1 MKKYDVTLTA
11 HYRKTVSVYAESPE
25 QAKEKTKII
34 LFDTDLINF
43 TDDGL
48 SAAKPILPSRA
59 RTVLTVWARIHYR
72 KMKIVR
78 TARTSALCAVSV
90 CMRTIAKNEMS
101 YQALNLVS
109 QIRLLG
115 GSPLIP
121 RENRKE
127 FKNE

>member
-43 TDDGL
+43 TDDDFVCGEADITEQ
-48 SAAKPILPSRA
+48 SE
-59 RTVLTVWARIHYR
+59 TVLMVRVRIYYR
-72 KMKIVR
+72 KMRIVR
-78 TARTSALCAVSV
+78 TVRTSAPCAVSV
-90 CMRTIAKNEMS
+90 CMRTTAKNEMS

-115 GSPLIP
+115 GSP
-121 RENRKE
+121 
-127 FKNE
+127 

>member
-11 HYRKTVSVYAESPE
+11 HYRKTVCVYAENPE

-43 TDDGL
+43 TDDDFVCGEADITEQREDGL
-48 SAAKPILPSRA
+48 DGAGENTLQENEDCSDCP
-59 RTVLTVWARIHYR
+59 YFC
-72 KMKIVR
+72 
-78 TARTSALCAVSV
+78 LCAVSV
-90 CMRTIAKNEMS
+90 CMRTTAKNEMS

-115 GSPLIP
+115 VSP
-121 RENRKE
+121 
-127 FKNE
+127 

>member
-43 TDDGL
+43 TDDDFVCGEADITEQSEDGL
-48 SAAKPILPSRA
+48 DG
-59 RTVLTVWARIHYR
+59 VYYR
-72 KMKIVR
+72 KMRIVR
-78 TARTSALCAVSV
+78 TVRTSAQCAVSV
-90 CMRTIAKNEMS
+90 CMRTTAKNEMS

-115 GSPLIP
+115 GSP
-121 RENRKE
+121 
-127 FKNE
+127 

>member
-43 TDDGL
+43 TDDGFVCGEADITEQSEDGL
-48 SAAKPILPSRA
+48 DGAGENTLQE
-59 RTVLTVWARIHYR
+59 
-72 KMKIVR
+72 KIVR

-90 CMRTIAKNEMS
+90 CMRTTAKNEMS

-115 GSPLIP
+115 VSP
-121 RENRKE
+121 
-127 FKNE
+127 

>member
-11 HYRKTVSVYAESPE
+11 HYQKTVSVYAESPE

-43 TDDGL
+43 TDDDFVCGEADITEQSEDGL
-48 SAAKPILPSRA
+48 DGAGENTLQENTDCS
-59 RTVLTVWARIHYR
+59 V
-72 KMKIVR
+72 
-78 TARTSALCAVSV
+78 RTSAPCAVSV
-90 CMRTIAKNEMS
+90 CMRRTAKNEMS

-115 GSPLIP
+115 VSP
-121 RENRKE
+121 
-127 FKNE
+127 